1 LFPHDKVFALPQAAF
16 SILILAYFELKT
28 PLPAFSTQSVSEEDT
43 FGNENHVCSGS
54 RRRKKYLH
62 QAILFEN
69 GNVENLHPEQPL
81 SLKMQVELR
90 CQSTCLNCG
99 LHASSPASRHTS
111 ANEGC
116 RALQPCPIPPLL
128 HHIWRCTARPTSPR
142 LLPISVHSQGHDYSC
157 SEMEVFSSAGPLF
170 SQPPPSGRAWPGGL
184 PTAWKSRA
192 GHAMP
197 CYALLASCHH
207 PARESLHNRIC
218 LLTGNRHAACRPLT
232 RAAHRR

>member
-1 LFPHDKVFALPQAAF
+1 MFPHDKVFALPQAAF
-16 SILILAYFELKT
+16 SILILAYLELKT

-43 FGNENHVCSGS
+43 FGSENHVCSGS

-116 RALQPCPIPPLL
+116 RALQPCPIPP
-128 HHIWRCTARPTSPR
+128 TAAPHLEIHSQTNQPSSPPHQRPLPRPR
-142 LLPISVHSQGHDYSC
+142 LFLQRDGSLQLSWTALLSASPKRESLAWWAACCMEITRRPCHAMLC
-157 SEMEVFSSAGPLF
+157 SPCKL
-170 SQPPPSGRAWPGGL
+170 PPPS
-184 PTAWKSRA
+184 A
-192 GHAMP
+192 GV
-197 CYALLASCHH
+197 LAQPHM
-207 PARESLHNRIC
+207 SLDR
-218 LLTGNRHAACRPLT
+218 
-232 RAAHRR
+232 